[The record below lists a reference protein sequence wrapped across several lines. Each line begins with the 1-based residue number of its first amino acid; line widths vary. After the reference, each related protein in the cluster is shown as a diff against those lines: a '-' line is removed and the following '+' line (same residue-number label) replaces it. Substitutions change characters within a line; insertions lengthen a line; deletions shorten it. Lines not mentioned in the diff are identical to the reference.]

1 MRIELRKL
9 FDISVH
15 PTPQVTSMDYYISAP
30 IGYFSVNGSSTSIGL
45 RSQSEGIIESYLT
58 ETRQILY

>member
-1 MRIELRKL
+1 MRIEFRKL
-9 FDISVH
+9 FDILVH
-15 PTPQVTSMDYYISAP
+15 PTPQVTSMDYYISTP
-30 IGYFSVNGSSTSIGL
+30 IGSFSVNGSSTSIGL